1 MSFNDSVIKLEE
13 FESNYLQ
20 LSTGFLIRPVQ
31 PQPQGKFRNS
41 PLDNQWL
48 AKPFMV
54 GNVPLLLPTIADL
67 PIEFP
72 CGKIGG
78 ILRTS
83 EPSVKLIIAS
93 IEVQQVSNI
102 SEEIAGR
109 TAISTLF
116 NGTANQASIY
126 GYLRQTWPDLNTDSW
141 VWLIQTIPAQFS
153 SIFDT

>member
-13 FESNYLQ
+13 FESKYLQ

-41 PLDNQWL
+41 PLDNKWL
-48 AKPFMV
+48 AKPFIV

-72 CGKIGG
+72 WGKIGE

-83 EPSVKLIIAS
+83 DPSVKLIIAS

-102 SEEIAGR
+102 SEEIASITGI
-109 TAISTLF
+109 ATLF
-116 NGTANQASIY
+116 NSTPNQASIY
-126 GYLRQTWPDLNTDSW
+126 GYLRQTWPDLNIDSW
-141 VWLIQTIPAQFS
+141 VWIIQTIPAPFS
-153 SIFDT
+153 TNFDT